1 MSERQSHADT
11 IVNQYATY
19 SAGAGFIPMPL
30 IDMAAITGLQLKMI
44 RDMSKV
50 YEIPFRKERA
60 KSIVSA
66 LVGGVGSTALA
77 YGAGGAVLRSVPFL
91 GPVLGILS
99 MPAFGYAATYAVG
112 RVFVQH
118 FESGGTFLDFDPAK
132 VRAYFNEQYERARGR
147 SAAPG
152 TAAAASA

>member
-1 MSERQSHADT
+1 MSERQSHAET

-19 SAGAGFIPMPL
+19 SAGAGFIPVPL
-30 IDMAAITGLQLKMI
+30 IDAAAITGLQLKMI
-44 RDMSKV
+44 SDMSKV
-50 YEIPFRKERA
+50 YGIPFRHERA
-60 KSIVSA
+60 KSFIAS

-77 YGAGGAVLRSVPFL
+77 YGAGGAVLRSVPWI
-91 GPVLGILS
+91 GPVLGIFS

-147 SAAPG
+147 SATSG

>member
-1 MSERQSHADT
+1 MSERQSHAET

-30 IDMAAITGLQLKMI
+30 IDMAAVSGLQLKMI
-44 RDMSKV
+44 SDMAKV
-50 YEIPFRKERA
+50 YDLPFRQERA
-60 KSIVSA
+60 KSIISA
-66 LVGGVGSTALA
+66 LVGGIGSTALA
-77 YGAGGAVLRSVPFL
+77 YGAGGAVLRAVPFV

-99 MPAFGYAATYAVG
+99 MPAFAYASTYAVG

-132 VRAYFNEQYERARGR
+132 VRAYFNAQYDRARGR
-147 SAAPG
+147 G
-152 TAAAASA
+152 TPAASTASA